1 MIHQFFVQVNIY
13 EKKYENA
20 TSCSRSDQQCWSKG
34 KTWTI
39 VNVRSVTTKC
49 ICLFIQYGFTRFPML
64 GNVHE
69 FINVSKSNDVENRQD
84 LCNFTIFLHNA
95 NDLKDVENISLT
107 ASLEILED
115 NFTISNQV
123 TFSVIPT
130 VLVMLPLLDFYTTL
144 FQMIVFVQYLTG
156 NNSIISFPSKK
167 VSGLNVCLQLKIIKI
182 LMKIQILNCFN

>member
-1 MIHQFFVQVNIY
+1 
-13 EKKYENA
+13 
-20 TSCSRSDQQCWSKG
+20 
-34 KTWTI
+34 
-39 VNVRSVTTKC
+39 
-49 ICLFIQYGFTRFPML
+49 ML

-69 FINVSKSNDVENRQD
+69 LINVSKSNDEENRQD

-115 NFTISNQV
+115 NFTISKQV

-156 NNSIISFPSKK
+156 DNSIISFPSKK
-167 VSGLNVCLQLKIIKI
+167 VSGLNVCL
-182 LMKIQILNCFN
+182 